1 MKNNAALFI
10 NYESHPDYESLPEG
24 IKANYTPKEYAWL
37 DDESRNNLIQDITL
51 PEVAE
56 D

>member
-1 MKNNAALFI
+1 M
-10 NYESHPDYESLPEG
+10 NYTPHPDYEALPKVVQSA
-24 IKANYTPKEYAWL
+24 ITPKEYAWL
-37 DDESRNNLIQDITL
+37 PDAERNRLIEDLTL